1 MSSDREEIIQQL
13 NLYGLAMDS
22 QRWDLFDQLF
32 TDYVDADYGP
42 GSHWTSL
49 AQFKADFGAF
59 HSAFDATQHMMTTH
73 VVRVSGDVAHAMT
86 YGSWRLVRYA
96 AEGGAA
102 EGGPLWDGTGWYDDE
117 LVKLR
122 AGWRIRKRVCR
133 VIWAT
138 GNPRVKQTIPD
149 VSFEDKVYTLR
160 AEGQAGRVAMLNA
173 IDARAGE

>member
-1 MSSDREEIIQQL
+1 MSSNREDIIQLL

-22 QRWDLFDQLF
+22 QRWDMFDQLF

-49 AQFKADFGAF
+49 AQFKADFSAF
-59 HSAFDATQHMMTTH
+59 HAGFDATQHMMTTH

-86 YGSWRLVRYA
+86 YGSWRLVRHA
-96 AEGGAA
+96 AAGALG
-102 EGGPLWDGTGWYDDE
+102 ETGPLWDGTGWYEDE
-117 LVKLR
+117 LVKLH

-138 GNPRVKQTIPD
+138 GNPLVKQTIPG
-149 VSFEDKVYTLR
+149 VHFEDTTYSLR
-160 AEGQAGRVAMLNA
+160 AESEAGRVAVLNA
-173 IDARAGE
+173 IDAREGE